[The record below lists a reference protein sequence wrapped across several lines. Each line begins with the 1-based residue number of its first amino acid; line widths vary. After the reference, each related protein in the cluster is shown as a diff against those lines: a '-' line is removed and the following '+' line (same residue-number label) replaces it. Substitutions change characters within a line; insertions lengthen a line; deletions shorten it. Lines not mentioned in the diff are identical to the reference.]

1 CGKTYVSP
9 QFTWNQRIAGGNEEV
24 PGSWPWLR
32 WFKIHYGGSIISEQA
47 ILTAGHSVDFLSSP
61 SQLNVVVGRHVR
73 NSNDGEQLIKVKQIV
88 FHNDYHPLFLR
99 NGIAI
104 LILSEPITYISTIRP
119 ICYSD
124 SNITT
129 SDIDNGIQCIANGRP
144 FTQQDCSKF
153 AFLFFNLVN
162 YKNCD
167 ASYGGTISMDTQ
179 ICAGSTK
186 GGVDTCQGDSG
197 GPLVC
202 LIGESTWFQVGV
214 TSFGKD
220 CGNKRYPGVYTKV
233 SYYYQWIKPVTSLP
247 LQQPT

>member
-1 CGKTYVSP
+1 MANTHICCNRTSESP
-9 QFTWNQRIAGGNEEV
+9 AVTKKFQVHGHGCAG
-24 PGSWPWLR
+24 SKWL
-32 WFKIHYGGSIISEQA
+32 FLSHYGGSIISEQA

-129 SDIDNGIQCIANGRP
+129 SDIDNGIQCIANG
-144 FTQQDCSKF
+144 
-153 AFLFFNLVN
+153 
-162 YKNCD
+162 
-167 ASYGGTISMDTQ
+167 
-179 ICAGSTK
+179 
-186 GGVDTCQGDSG
+186 
-197 GPLVC
+197 
-202 LIGESTWFQVGV
+202 
-214 TSFGKD
+214 
-220 CGNKRYPGVYTKV
+220 
-233 SYYYQWIKPVTSLP
+233 
-247 LQQPT
+247 